1 MRQRRSPGVRIRGAW
16 ARRRSV
22 VGLRTTICENDRRQQ
37 LERLARNRLNVE
49 TRTLLVPSAKTCT
62 LRIDSRRSEASP
74 MRARTSA
81 DHPVVTGYRLDE
93 RGDPVSRVRCADVEA
108 S

>member
-37 LERLARNRLNVE
+37 LERLD
-49 TRTLLVPSAKTCT
+49 
-62 LRIDSRRSEASP
+62 RI
-74 MRARTSA
+74 
-81 DHPVVTGYRLDE
+81 G
-93 RGDPVSRVRCADVEA
+93 
-108 S
+108 